1 MNRNRKLAR
10 FNYFIR
16 RVENN
21 IERIDNKEVE
31 YMDVDEKEVVEADE
45 ELYKEVRKEIFGG
58 D

>member
-10 FNYFIR
+10 FNYFR
-16 RVENN
+16 RKAENN

-31 YMDVDEKEVVEADE
+31 YMNVDEKEVIEADE